1 MPRALAVRPLPP
13 VSQSR
18 DDRLR
23 ALRERRR
30 VAKELGCNYWV
41 FADEGDPDAL
51 VEFVEGPDRDSLLAA
66 YRPELGETAPPRILL
81 EVELG

>member
-23 ALRERRR
+23 ALRERR
-30 VAKELGCNYWV
+30 AAANEHGCNYWI

-51 VEFVEGPDRDSLLAA
+51 LEFVEGPDRDSLLAA
-66 YRPELGETAPPRILL
+66 YRAEVGEAAPPRILL